1 MRVALFCIDNVDSL
15 AIRIENRPA
24 HLAHIQASG
33 IVEMAGP
40 LLNSDGQ
47 MCGSLIV
54 LSVDTLDQAQQ
65 WAEAD
70 PYKTAGLF
78 EKTTLI
84 EWKKVIG

>member
-65 WAEAD
+65 WAEVD